1 MTPGEIRRLYFIVRT
16 FLSYGLDELIPR
28 MRITLPLRIWRR
40 TLFWMPNRHKDQ
52 VLGERLR
59 LALQELGPVWI
70 KFGQM
75 LSTRRDLFPPQI
87 ADELAML
94 QDRVA
99 PFDGVRAKKQIE
111 EAMGNIPVETWFDD
125 FDIQP
130 LASASIA
137 QVHTA
142 RLKPLVT
149 AGIENVLNAFLYR
162 APALKAAR
170 QRLNGKV
177 LRIVLKE
184 FSTPLVLVFSERQ
197 LDVLGE
203 WEGEADC
210 SVITHMSVLPKLRDR
225 QQLTALIRSGEL
237 EVEGD
242 IQVVQNFV
250 ALSDLAEFDPAEL
263 LAPFIGDIA
272 AEGIGKAI
280 HGGTA
285 FLRKNLQR
293 QQRYAAEVITEEWR
307 MAPGPLEVA
316 WFAEE
321 TAAVERAVD
330 ALTKRLEKLEGK

>member
-1 MTPGEIRRLYFIVRT
+1 
-16 FLSYGLDELIPR
+16 
-28 MRITLPLRIWRR
+28 
-40 TLFWMPNRHKDQ
+40 MP
-52 VLGERLR
+52 
-59 LALQELGPVWI
+59 I
-70 KFGQM
+70 
-75 LSTRRDLFPPQI
+75 
-87 ADELAML
+87 
-94 QDRVA
+94 
-99 PFDGVRAKKQIE
+99 
-111 EAMGNIPVETWFDD
+111 
-125 FDIQP
+125 
-130 LASASIA
+130 
-137 QVHTA
+137 
-142 RLKPLVT
+142 KPLVT

-162 APALKAAR
+162 APALKTAR

-225 QQLTALIRSGEL
+225 QQMTALIRSGEL

-250 ALSDLAEFDPAEL
+250 ALSDQAEFDPAEL
-263 LAPFIGDIA
+263 LAPYIGDIA
-272 AEGIGKAI
+272 AEGISK
-280 HGGTA
+280 T
-285 FLRKNLQR
+285 LRTGSTCLLR
-293 QQRYAAEVITEEWR
+293 QQRYAAEVLTEEWR

>member
-1 MTPGEIRRLYFIVRT
+1 
-16 FLSYGLDELIPR
+16 
-28 MRITLPLRIWRR
+28 
-40 TLFWMPNRHKDQ
+40 MP
-52 VLGERLR
+52 
-59 LALQELGPVWI
+59 I
-70 KFGQM
+70 
-75 LSTRRDLFPPQI
+75 
-87 ADELAML
+87 
-94 QDRVA
+94 
-99 PFDGVRAKKQIE
+99 
-111 EAMGNIPVETWFDD
+111 
-125 FDIQP
+125 
-130 LASASIA
+130 
-137 QVHTA
+137 
-142 RLKPLVT
+142 KPLVT

-162 APALKAAR
+162 APALKTAR

-225 QQLTALIRSGEL
+225 QQMTALIRSGEL

-250 ALSDLAEFDPAEL
+250 ALSDQAEFDPAEL
-263 LAPFIGDIA
+263 MAPYIGDIA
-272 AEGIGKAI
+272 AEGISKTLRTGS
-280 HGGTA
+280 A
-285 FLRKNLQR
+285 FLRKGLLR
-293 QQRYAAEVITEEWR
+293 QQRYAAEVLTEEWR

-316 WFAEE
+316 GVAEE